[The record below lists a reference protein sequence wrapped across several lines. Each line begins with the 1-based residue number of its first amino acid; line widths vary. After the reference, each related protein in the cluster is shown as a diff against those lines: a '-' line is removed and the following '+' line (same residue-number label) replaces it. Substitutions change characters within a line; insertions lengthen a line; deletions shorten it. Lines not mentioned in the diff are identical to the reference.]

1 MPEKILIVDDD
12 EGFLKMTKT
21 VLEKAGYEV
30 MVASDGEQGLIAVD
44 KSLPGLILSDMLMPG
59 MNGFTFCQKLKFQD
73 KTKDIPII
81 VLSAKVQ
88 LEDSF
93 RALGV
98 DDFLPK
104 PIDSELLQNKIRH
117 HLKMSGAHA
126 NRPLKILAY
135 CSQEVTA
142 KRIRNLLAG
151 EQRCSFAIVSDPA
164 DIFGQAL
171 RDYPDMI
178 FVDVVTG
185 EIPPDEIIK
194 ALRAISLFKQ
204 TIIDVYHPV
213 LGETA
218 SVKVLSFQEVV
229 DACLAAGADEDLGH
243 FNEVIVRG
251 CIQKYLSK

>member
-1 MPEKILIVDDD
+1 MPEKILVVDDD
-12 EGFLKMTKT
+12 AGFLKMTKA

-30 MVASDGEQGLIAVD
+30 MVASDGEQGLKAID
-44 KSLPGLILSDMLMPG
+44 QSLPGLILSDMLMPG

-81 VLSAKVQ
+81 VLSAKIQ

-104 PIDSELLQNKIRH
+104 PIDVELLQNKIRH
-117 HLKMSGAHA
+117 HLKMAGAHK
-126 NRPLKILAY
+126 NRLLKILAF
-135 CSQEVTA
+135 CSQDETA
-142 KRIRNLLAG
+142 KRIRNLLAD
-151 EQRCSFAIVSDPA
+151 ERHSSFALVSDPA
-164 DIFGQAL
+164 DIFSQAL

-178 FVDVVTG
+178 FVDVLTG

-204 TIIDVYHPV
+204 TIIYIFHPV

-229 DACLAAGADEDLGH
+229 DACLTSGADEDLGH
-243 FNEVIVRG
+243 FNEVIFRG